1 MFRDKALVLL
11 EIINHGITEWFWLE
25 KPSRTSESTIPP
37 ALPRSPLTPVPKG
50 HLSVS
55 FRNLR
60 GWGLTAE
67 DHATKFCRKTN
78 WRKFTQFFRRN
89 WAPPI
94 LWTQTAPPQSSPV
107 FYVGRT
113 VQVKISFSSLKLSCS
128 YAMARGR
135 NTEAWSLFGISPQ
148 EVLWWV
154 GSNSSLN
161 WVGIDQYPK
170 DEQSLTAHG

>member
-55 FRNLR
+55 FRNLQ

-67 DHATKFCRKTN
+67 DHTVKFCRKTN
-78 WRKFTQFFRRN
+78 WRKFTQFFGRN
-89 WAPPI
+89 WAHLI
-94 LWTQTAPPQSSPV
+94 LWTTGHGQHHHRTAPCFVWEELSKWRFLFPLWGSAVPTQW
-107 FYVGRT
+107 
-113 VQVKISFSSLKLSCS
+113 QEVKIQKHGACLGSAHRKFLMGGEQFQLQLSG
-128 YAMARGR
+128 YRP
-135 NTEAWSLFGISPQ
+135 IP
-148 EVLWWV
+148 
-154 GSNSSLN
+154 
-161 WVGIDQYPK
+161 
-170 DEQSLTAHG
+170 